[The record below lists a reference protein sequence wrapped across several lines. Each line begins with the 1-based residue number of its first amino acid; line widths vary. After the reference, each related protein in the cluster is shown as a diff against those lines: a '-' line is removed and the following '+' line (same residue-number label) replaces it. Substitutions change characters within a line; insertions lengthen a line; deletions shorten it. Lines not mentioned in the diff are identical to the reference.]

1 MNQENASFGEKCA
14 YPCRPTNQHPLV
26 QVSELLTSANDLPNA
41 GMEDGGVVLG
51 VVEQMMQEP
60 RCLEAWIR

>member
-14 YPCRPTNQHPLV
+14 YPCRPTNQHLLDQVLV
-26 QVSELLTSANDLPNA
+26 LLSSENDLPNS
-41 GMEDGGVVLG
+41 GNGSGGVVLG